1 VVGAF
6 FAALSVAL
14 AAAVILSLVI
24 ALTVIPMLASALLKP
39 THAATDDRLAARYVP
54 LLRKGLQR
62 RRAVLGVSLV
72 LVALGAAAAS
82 RVESGFI
89 PELDEGAFVLDFFT
103 PLGTSLD
110 EADRLTAQI
119 DEILKADPDIE
130 TFSRRLGAE
139 LGPPA
144 ATEASRGDY
153 IVRLKQKGRDPIQD
167 IMERLRKQLAARVPG
182 VRIELIQVLQDMLG
196 DLEGNPDP
204 IEVKVFGADEPEL
217 RRQAKR
223 VADAVKDI
231 PGMVDLFDG
240 QVACSP
246 VRLVKVDA
254 LAAGR
259 LGLTADAVATQ
270 LKAALIGV
278 EATPLPE
285 GDRLLPVR
293 VRWNDRSRFDPG
305 VLARVRLRT
314 PAGTLVPLVGVASFD
329 DRCSSSEITR
339 ENLRLMVAVT
349 ARLEGTDLGSAV
361 SQVEQRVG
369 KLELPRGYSIEI
381 GGQRLSQ
388 QRAFVALAEALGA
401 AVALVLLV
409 LVFQFGRF
417 AAPLAILAA
426 TPIALAGGLA
436 ALWVTGTPL
445 NVSSLLGAILLVGL
459 VVKNG
464 ILLLHRAE
472 ERRAEGLGLDDAL
485 ADAGAVRLRPI
496 LMTTLCTLVG
506 LVPLA
511 LGLGAGAEMHRP
523 LAVAVIGG
531 LVLSTP
537 ATLFVVPAL
546 YAWWARRGE
555 DG

>member
-1 VVGAF
+1 
-6 FAALSVAL
+6 
-14 AAAVILSLVI
+14 
-24 ALTVIPMLASALLKP
+24 
-39 THAATDDRLAARYVP
+39 
-54 LLRKGLQR
+54 
-62 RRAVLGVSLV
+62 
-72 LVALGAAAAS
+72 
-82 RVESGFI
+82 
-89 PELDEGAFVLDFFT
+89 
-103 PLGTSLD
+103 
-110 EADRLTAQI
+110 
-119 DEILKADPDIE
+119 
-130 TFSRRLGAE
+130 
-139 LGPPA
+139 
-144 ATEASRGDY
+144 
-153 IVRLKQKGRDPIQD
+153 
-167 IMERLRKQLAARVPG
+167 
-182 VRIELIQVLQDMLG
+182 
-196 DLEGNPDP
+196 
-204 IEVKVFGADEPEL
+204 
-217 RRQAKR
+217 
-223 VADAVKDI
+223 
-231 PGMVDLFDG
+231 
-240 QVACSP
+240 
-246 VRLVKVDA
+246 
-254 LAAGR
+254 
-259 LGLTADAVATQ
+259 VATQ
-270 LKAALIGV
+270 LRAALIGV
-278 EATPLPE
+278 EATPLSE
-285 GDRLLPVR
+285 GHRLLPVR
-293 VRWNDRSRFDPG
+293 VRWNDGARFDPG

-314 PAGTLVPLVGVASFD
+314 PAGALVPLVGVASFD
-329 DRCSSSEITR
+329 DRCTSSEITR

-361 SQVEQRVG
+361 AEVEKRIG
-369 KLELPRGYSIEI
+369 KLELPRGYSVEI

-388 QRAFVALAEALGA
+388 QRAFGALAQALGA

-426 TPIALAGGLA
+426 TPIALAGGLG
-436 ALWVTGTPL
+436 ALLLTGTAL

-464 ILLLHRAE
+464 ILLLHRAD
-472 ERRAEGLGLDDAL
+472 ERRAAGLALDAAL